1 MYRENLYLGVEA
13 KLNTKQLMIF
23 KQFVEFQNENAVAE
37 SMNITQ
43 PTVTFHLKNLNK
55 NYGIPLYY
63 KKGKHFKLTEAGE
76 LLYRNTTKLLNLMQE
91 TNEVMADFKAS
102 KRGTLKIGASH
113 APVYHIL
120 PEAFKNYMHHHPN
133 IQIDLTV
140 DTAPNIIQKLRNREI
155 EIAVISENGF
165 YENDLKV
172 KRFMEN
178 ELMVAMYKD
187 HPLAHQQE
195 LTMKDLEQYD
205 FVIHSG
211 GSTRES
217 IDEWR
222 RDNLVSLRARMQSNS
237 LSSIL
242 ETIKHSKYLSL
253 ISHSAIQHRN
263 DIICKKVPNGPKP
276 RYISIVYRNDLY
288 LTPVIQ
294 NFISLIYNVNF
305 EETMQN

>member
-1 MYRENLYLGVEA
+1 M
-13 KLNTKQLMIF
+13 MIF

-55 NYGIPLYY
+55 YYGIPLYY

-91 TNEVMADFKAS
+91 TNDVMSDFKAS

-120 PEAFKNYMHHHPN
+120 PEAFKSYMNNHPN

-140 DTAPNIIQKLRNREI
+140 DTAPHIIDKLRSREI
-155 EIAVISENGF
+155 ELAVISENAF

-178 ELMVAMYKD
+178 ELMIAMDKE
-187 HPLAHQQE
+187 HPLAHKE
-195 LTMKDLEQYD
+195 ALTMKDLEYYD

-222 RDNLVSLRARMQSNS
+222 RDNLVQLRARMQSNS
-237 LSSIL
+237 LSSTL
-242 ETIKHSKYLSL
+242 ETIKHSHYLSL
-253 ISHSAIQHRN
+253 ISHSAIQHRQ
-263 DIICKKVPNGPKP
+263 DIVSKKLPNGPRP
-276 RYISIVYRNDLY
+276 RYISIVYRDDMY

-294 NFISLIYNVNF
+294 NFILLIYNVNF
-305 EETMQN
+305 GEAPNQRT

>member
-1 MYRENLYLGVEA
+1 M
-13 KLNTKQLMIF
+13 MIF
-23 KQFVEFQNENAVAE
+23 KQFVEFQNENAIAE

-55 NYGIPLYY
+55 YYGIPLYY

-91 TNEVMADFKAS
+91 TNDVMSDFKAS
-102 KRGTLKIGASH
+102 KRGILKIGASH

-120 PEAFKNYMHHHPN
+120 PEAFKSYMNNHPN

-140 DTAPNIIQKLRNREI
+140 DTAPHIIDKLRSREI
-155 EIAVISENGF
+155 ELAVISENAF

-178 ELMVAMYKD
+178 ELMIAMDKE
-187 HPLAHQQE
+187 HPLAHKE
-195 LTMKDLEQYD
+195 ALTMKDLEYYD

-222 RDNLVSLRARMQSNS
+222 RDNLVQLRARMQSNS

-242 ETIKHSKYLSL
+242 ETIKHSHYLSL
-253 ISHSAIQHRN
+253 ISHSAIQHRQ
-263 DIICKKVPNGPKP
+263 DIVSKKLPNGPRP
-276 RYISIVYRNDLY
+276 RYISIVYRDDMY

-294 NFISLIYNVNF
+294 NFILLIYNVNF
-305 EETMQN
+305 GEAPNQRT

>member
-1 MYRENLYLGVEA
+1 M
-13 KLNTKQLMIF
+13 MIF

-55 NYGIPLYY
+55 YYGIPKKK

-91 TNEVMADFKAS
+91 TNDVMSDFKAS

-120 PEAFKNYMHHHPN
+120 PEAFKSYMNNHPN

-140 DTAPNIIQKLRNREI
+140 DTAPHIIDKLRSREI
-155 EIAVISENGF
+155 ELAVISENAF

-178 ELMVAMYKD
+178 ELMIAMDKE
-187 HPLAHQQE
+187 HPLAHKE
-195 LTMKDLEQYD
+195 ALTMKDLEYYD

-222 RDNLVSLRARMQSNS
+222 RDNLVQLRARMQSNS

-242 ETIKHSKYLSL
+242 ETIKHSHYLSL
-253 ISHSAIQHRN
+253 ISHSAIQHRQ
-263 DIICKKVPNGPKP
+263 DIVSKKLPNGPRP
-276 RYISIVYRNDLY
+276 RYISIVYRDDMY

-305 EETMQN
+305 GEAPNQRT

>member
-1 MYRENLYLGVEA
+1 M
-13 KLNTKQLMIF
+13 MIF

-55 NYGIPLYY
+55 YYGIPLYY
-63 KKGKHFKLTEAGE
+63 KKGKHSKLTEAGE

-91 TNEVMADFKAS
+91 TNDVMSDFKAS

-120 PEAFKNYMHHHPN
+120 PEAFKSYMNNHPN

-140 DTAPNIIQKLRNREI
+140 DTAPHIIDKLRSREI
-155 EIAVISENGF
+155 ELAVISENAF

-178 ELMVAMYKD
+178 ELMIAMDKE
-187 HPLAHQQE
+187 HPLAHKE
-195 LTMKDLEQYD
+195 ALTMKDLEYYD

-222 RDNLVSLRARMQSNS
+222 RDNLVQLRARMQSNS

-242 ETIKHSKYLSL
+242 ETIKHSHYLSL
-253 ISHSAIQHRN
+253 ISHSAIQHRQ
-263 DIICKKVPNGPKP
+263 DIVSKKLPNGPRP
-276 RYISIVYRNDLY
+276 RYISIVYRDDMY

-294 NFISLIYNVNF
+294 NFILLIYNVNF
-305 EETMQN
+305 GEAPNQRT

>member
-1 MYRENLYLGVEA
+1 M
-13 KLNTKQLMIF
+13 MIF

-55 NYGIPLYY
+55 YYGIPLYY

-91 TNEVMADFKAS
+91 TNDVMSDFKAS

-120 PEAFKNYMHHHPN
+120 PEAFKSYMNNHPN

-140 DTAPNIIQKLRNREI
+140 DTAPHIIDKLRSREI
-155 EIAVISENGF
+155 ELAVISENAF

-178 ELMVAMYKD
+178 ELMISMDKE
-187 HPLAHQQE
+187 HPLAHKE
-195 LTMKDLEQYD
+195 ALTMKDLEYYD

-222 RDNLVSLRARMQSNS
+222 RDNLVQLRARMQSNS

-242 ETIKHSKYLSL
+242 ETIKHSHYLSL
-253 ISHSAIQHRN
+253 ISHSAIQHRQ
-263 DIICKKVPNGPKP
+263 DIVSKKLPNGPRP
-276 RYISIVYRNDLY
+276 RYISIVYRDDMY

-294 NFISLIYNVNF
+294 NFILLIYNVNF
-305 EETMQN
+305 GEAPNQRT

>member
-1 MYRENLYLGVEA
+1 M
-13 KLNTKQLMIF
+13 MIF

-55 NYGIPLYY
+55 YYGIPLYY
-63 KKGKHFKLTEAGE
+63 KKGKHFKLTAAGE

-91 TNEVMADFKAS
+91 TNDVMSDFKAS

-120 PEAFKNYMHHHPN
+120 PEAFKSYMNNHPN

-140 DTAPNIIQKLRNREI
+140 DTAPHIIDKLRSREI
-155 EIAVISENGF
+155 ELAVISENAF

-178 ELMVAMYKD
+178 ELMIAMDKE
-187 HPLAHQQE
+187 HPLAHKE
-195 LTMKDLEQYD
+195 ALTMKDLEYYD

-222 RDNLVSLRARMQSNS
+222 RDNLVQLRARMQSNS

-242 ETIKHSKYLSL
+242 ETIKHSHYLSL
-253 ISHSAIQHRN
+253 ISHSAIQHRQ
-263 DIICKKVPNGPKP
+263 DIVSKKLPNGPRP
-276 RYISIVYRNDLY
+276 RYISIVYRDDMY

-294 NFISLIYNVNF
+294 NFILLIYNVNF
-305 EETMQN
+305 GEAPNQRT

>member
-1 MYRENLYLGVEA
+1 M
-13 KLNTKQLMIF
+13 MIF

-55 NYGIPLYY
+55 YYGIPLYY

-91 TNEVMADFKAS
+91 TNDVMSDFKAS

-120 PEAFKNYMHHHPN
+120 PEAFKSYMNNHPN

-140 DTAPNIIQKLRNREI
+140 DTAPHIIDKLRSREI
-155 EIAVISENGF
+155 ELAVISENAF

-178 ELMVAMYKD
+178 ELMIAMDKE
-187 HPLAHQQE
+187 HPLAHKE
-195 LTMKDLEQYD
+195 ALTMKDLEYYD

-222 RDNLVSLRARMQSNS
+222 RDNLVQLRARMQSNS

-242 ETIKHSKYLSL
+242 ETIKHSHYLSL
-253 ISHSAIQHRN
+253 ISHSAIQHRQ
-263 DIICKKVPNGPKP
+263 DIVSKKLPNGPRP
-276 RYISIVYRNDLY
+276 RYISIVYRDDMY

-305 EETMQN
+305 GKLQINVRR

>member
-1 MYRENLYLGVEA
+1 M
-13 KLNTKQLMIF
+13 MIF

-55 NYGIPLYY
+55 YYGIPLYY

-91 TNEVMADFKAS
+91 TNDVMSDFKAS

-120 PEAFKNYMHHHPN
+120 PEAFKSYMNNHPN

-140 DTAPNIIQKLRNREI
+140 DTAPHIIDKLRSREI
-155 EIAVISENGF
+155 ELAVISENAF

-178 ELMVAMYKD
+178 ELMIAMDKE
-187 HPLAHQQE
+187 HPLAHKE
-195 LTMKDLEQYD
+195 ALTMKDLEYYD

-222 RDNLVSLRARMQSNS
+222 RDNLVQLRARMQSNS

-242 ETIKHSKYLSL
+242 ETIKHSHYLSL
-253 ISHSAIQHRN
+253 ISHSAIQHRQ
-263 DIICKKVPNGPKP
+263 DIVSKKLPNGYRP
-276 RYISIVYRNDLY
+276 RYISIVYRDDMY

-294 NFISLIYNVNF
+294 NFILLIYNVNF
-305 EETMQN
+305 GEAPNQRT

>member
-1 MYRENLYLGVEA
+1 M
-13 KLNTKQLMIF
+13 MIF

-55 NYGIPLYY
+55 YYVIPLYY

-91 TNEVMADFKAS
+91 TNDVMSDFKAS

-120 PEAFKNYMHHHPN
+120 PEAFKSYMNNHPN

-140 DTAPNIIQKLRNREI
+140 DTAPHIIDKLRSREI
-155 EIAVISENGF
+155 ELAVISENAF

-178 ELMVAMYKD
+178 ELMIAMDKE
-187 HPLAHQQE
+187 HPLAHKE
-195 LTMKDLEQYD
+195 ALTMKDLEYYD

-222 RDNLVSLRARMQSNS
+222 RDNLVQLRARMQSNS

-242 ETIKHSKYLSL
+242 ETIKHSHYLSL
-253 ISHSAIQHRN
+253 ISHSAIQHRQ
-263 DIICKKVPNGPKP
+263 DIVSKKLPNGPRP
-276 RYISIVYRNDLY
+276 RYISIVYRDDMY

-294 NFISLIYNVNF
+294 NFILLIYNVNF
-305 EETMQN
+305 GEAPNQRT

>member
-1 MYRENLYLGVEA
+1 M
-13 KLNTKQLMIF
+13 MIF

-55 NYGIPLYY
+55 YYGIPLYY

-91 TNEVMADFKAS
+91 TNDVMSDFKAS

-120 PEAFKNYMHHHPN
+120 PEAFKSYMNNHPN

-140 DTAPNIIQKLRNREI
+140 DTAPHIIDKLRSREI
-155 EIAVISENGF
+155 ELAVISENAF

-178 ELMVAMYKD
+178 ELMIVMDKE
-187 HPLAHQQE
+187 HPLAHKE
-195 LTMKDLEQYD
+195 ALTMKDLEYYD

-222 RDNLVSLRARMQSNS
+222 RDNLVQLRARMQSNS

-242 ETIKHSKYLSL
+242 ETIKHSHYLSL
-253 ISHSAIQHRN
+253 ISHSAIQHRQ
-263 DIICKKVPNGPKP
+263 DIVSKKLPNGPRP
-276 RYISIVYRNDLY
+276 RYISIVYRDDMY

-294 NFISLIYNVNF
+294 NFILLIYNVNF
-305 EETMQN
+305 GEAPNQRT

>member
-1 MYRENLYLGVEA
+1 M
-13 KLNTKQLMIF
+13 MIF

-43 PTVTFHLKNLNK
+43 PTVTFHLKKLNK
-55 NYGIPLYY
+55 YYGIPLYY

-91 TNEVMADFKAS
+91 TNDVMSDFKAS

-120 PEAFKNYMHHHPN
+120 PEAFKSYMNNHPN

-140 DTAPNIIQKLRNREI
+140 DTAPHIIDKLRSREI
-155 EIAVISENGF
+155 ELAVISENAF

-178 ELMVAMYKD
+178 ELMIAMDKE
-187 HPLAHQQE
+187 HPLAHKE
-195 LTMKDLEQYD
+195 ALTMKDLEYYD

-222 RDNLVSLRARMQSNS
+222 RDNLVQLRARMQSNS

-242 ETIKHSKYLSL
+242 ETIKHSHYLSL
-253 ISHSAIQHRN
+253 ISHSAIQHRQ
-263 DIICKKVPNGPKP
+263 DIVSKKLPNGPRP
-276 RYISIVYRNDLY
+276 RYISIVYRDDMY

-294 NFISLIYNVNF
+294 NFILLIYNVNF
-305 EETMQN
+305 GEAPNQRT

>member
-1 MYRENLYLGVEA
+1 M
-13 KLNTKQLMIF
+13 MIF
-23 KQFVEFQNENAVAE
+23 KQFVEFQNENAIAE

-55 NYGIPLYY
+55 YYGIPLYY

-91 TNEVMADFKAS
+91 TNDVMSDFKAS

-120 PEAFKNYMHHHPN
+120 PEAFKSYMNNHPN

-140 DTAPNIIQKLRNREI
+140 DTAPHIIDKLRSREI
-155 EIAVISENGF
+155 ELAVISENAF

-178 ELMVAMYKD
+178 ELMIAMDKE
-187 HPLAHQQE
+187 HPLAHKE
-195 LTMKDLEQYD
+195 ALTMKDLEYYD

-222 RDNLVSLRARMQSNS
+222 RDNLVQLRARMQSNS

-242 ETIKHSKYLSL
+242 ETTKHSHYLSL
-253 ISHSAIQHRN
+253 ISHSAIQHRQ
-263 DIICKKVPNGPKP
+263 DIVSKKLPNGPRP
-276 RYISIVYRNDLY
+276 RYISIVYRDDMY

-294 NFISLIYNVNF
+294 NFILLIYNVNF
-305 EETMQN
+305 GEAPNQRT

>member
-1 MYRENLYLGVEA
+1 M
-13 KLNTKQLMIF
+13 MIF

-55 NYGIPLYY
+55 YYGIPLYY

-91 TNEVMADFKAS
+91 TNDVMSDFKAS

-120 PEAFKNYMHHHPN
+120 PEAFKSYMNNHPN

-140 DTAPNIIQKLRNREI
+140 DTAPHIIDKLRSREI
-155 EIAVISENGF
+155 ELAVISENAF

-178 ELMVAMYKD
+178 ELMIAMDKEN
-187 HPLAHQQE
+187 PLAHKE
-195 LTMKDLEQYD
+195 ALTMKYLEYYD

-222 RDNLVSLRARMQSNS
+222 RDNLVQLRARMQSNS

-242 ETIKHSKYLSL
+242 ETIKHSHYLSL
-253 ISHSAIQHRN
+253 ISHSAIQHRQ
-263 DIICKKVPNGPKP
+263 DIVSKKLPNGPRP
-276 RYISIVYRNDLY
+276 RYISIVYRDDMY

-294 NFISLIYNVNF
+294 NFILLIYNVNF
-305 EETMQN
+305 GEAPNQRT

>member
-1 MYRENLYLGVEA
+1 M
-13 KLNTKQLMIF
+13 MIF

-55 NYGIPLYY
+55 YYGIPLYY

-91 TNEVMADFKAS
+91 TNDVMSDFKAS

-120 PEAFKNYMHHHPN
+120 PEAFKSYMNNHPN

-140 DTAPNIIQKLRNREI
+140 DTAPHIIDKLRSREI
-155 EIAVISENGF
+155 ELAVISENAF

-178 ELMVAMYKD
+178 ELMIAMDKE
-187 HPLAHQQE
+187 HPLAHKE
-195 LTMKDLEQYD
+195 ALTMKDLEYYD
-205 FVIHSG
+205 LVIHSG

-222 RDNLVSLRARMQSNS
+222 RDNLVQLRARMQSNS

-242 ETIKHSKYLSL
+242 ETIKHSHYLSL
-253 ISHSAIQHRN
+253 ISHSAIQHRQ
-263 DIICKKVPNGPKP
+263 DIVSKKLPNGPRP
-276 RYISIVYRNDLY
+276 RYISIVYRDDMY

-294 NFISLIYNVNF
+294 NFILLIYNVNF
-305 EETMQN
+305 GEAPNQRT

>member
-1 MYRENLYLGVEA
+1 M
-13 KLNTKQLMIF
+13 MIF

-55 NYGIPLYY
+55 YYGIPLYY

-91 TNEVMADFKAS
+91 TNDVMSDFKAS
-102 KRGTLKIGASH
+102 KRGILKIGASH

-120 PEAFKNYMHHHPN
+120 PEAFKSYMNNHPN

-140 DTAPNIIQKLRNREI
+140 DTAPHIIDKLRSREI
-155 EIAVISENGF
+155 ELAVISENAF

-178 ELMVAMYKD
+178 ELMIAMDKE
-187 HPLAHQQE
+187 HPLAHKE
-195 LTMKDLEQYD
+195 ALTMKDLEYYD

-222 RDNLVSLRARMQSNS
+222 RDNLVQLRARMQSNS

-242 ETIKHSKYLSL
+242 ETIKHSHYLSL
-253 ISHSAIQHRN
+253 ISHSAIQHRQ
-263 DIICKKVPNGPKP
+263 DIVSKKLPNGPRP
-276 RYISIVYRNDLY
+276 RYISIVYRDDMY

-294 NFISLIYNVNF
+294 NFILLIYNVNF
-305 EETMQN
+305 GEAPNQRT

>member
-1 MYRENLYLGVEA
+1 M
-13 KLNTKQLMIF
+13 MIF

-55 NYGIPLYY
+55 YYGIPLYY

-91 TNEVMADFKAS
+91 TNDVMSDFKAS

-120 PEAFKNYMHHHPN
+120 PEAFKSYMNNHPN

-140 DTAPNIIQKLRNREI
+140 DTAPHIIDKLRSREI
-155 EIAVISENGF
+155 ELAVISENAF

-178 ELMVAMYKD
+178 ELMIAMDKE
-187 HPLAHQQE
+187 HTLAHKE
-195 LTMKDLEQYD
+195 ALTMKDLEYYD

-222 RDNLVSLRARMQSNS
+222 RDNLVQLRARMQSNS

-242 ETIKHSKYLSL
+242 ETIKHSHYLSL
-253 ISHSAIQHRN
+253 ISHSAIQHRQ
-263 DIICKKVPNGPKP
+263 DIVSKKLPNGPRP
-276 RYISIVYRNDLY
+276 RYISIVYRDDMY

-294 NFISLIYNVNF
+294 NFILLIYNVNF
-305 EETMQN
+305 GEAPNQRT

>member
-1 MYRENLYLGVEA
+1 M
-13 KLNTKQLMIF
+13 MIF
-23 KQFVEFQNENAVAE
+23 KQFVEFQNENVVAE

-55 NYGIPLYY
+55 YYGIPLYY

-91 TNEVMADFKAS
+91 TNDVMSDFKAS

-120 PEAFKNYMHHHPN
+120 PEAFKSYMNNHPN

-140 DTAPNIIQKLRNREI
+140 DTAPHIIDKLRSREI
-155 EIAVISENGF
+155 ELAVISENAF

-178 ELMVAMYKD
+178 ELMIAMDKE
-187 HPLAHQQE
+187 HPLAHKE
-195 LTMKDLEQYD
+195 ALTMKDLEYYD

-222 RDNLVSLRARMQSNS
+222 RDNLVQLRARMQSNS

-242 ETIKHSKYLSL
+242 ETIKHSHYLSL
-253 ISHSAIQHRN
+253 ISHSAIQHRQ
-263 DIICKKVPNGPKP
+263 DIVSKKLPNGPRP
-276 RYISIVYRNDLY
+276 RYISIVYRDDMY

-294 NFISLIYNVNF
+294 NFILLIYNVNF
-305 EETMQN
+305 GEAPNQRT

>member
-1 MYRENLYLGVEA
+1 M
-13 KLNTKQLMIF
+13 MIF

-55 NYGIPLYY
+55 YYGIPLYY

-91 TNEVMADFKAS
+91 TNDVMSDFKAS

-120 PEAFKNYMHHHPN
+120 PEAFKSYMNNHPN

-140 DTAPNIIQKLRNREI
+140 DTAPHIIDKLRSREI
-155 EIAVISENGF
+155 ELSVISENAF

-178 ELMVAMYKD
+178 ELMIAMDKE
-187 HPLAHQQE
+187 HPLAHKE
-195 LTMKDLEQYD
+195 ALTMKDLEYYD

-222 RDNLVSLRARMQSNS
+222 RDNLVQLRARMQSNS

-242 ETIKHSKYLSL
+242 ETIKHSHYLSL
-253 ISHSAIQHRN
+253 ISHSAIQHRQ
-263 DIICKKVPNGPKP
+263 DIVSKKLPNGPRP
-276 RYISIVYRNDLY
+276 RYISIVYRDDMY

-294 NFISLIYNVNF
+294 NFILLIYNVNF
-305 EETMQN
+305 GEAPNQRT

>member
-1 MYRENLYLGVEA
+1 M
-13 KLNTKQLMIF
+13 MIF

-43 PTVTFHLKNLNK
+43 PTVTFHLKNSNK
-55 NYGIPLYY
+55 YYGIPLYY

-91 TNEVMADFKAS
+91 TNDVMSDFKAS

-120 PEAFKNYMHHHPN
+120 PEAFKSYMNNHPN

-140 DTAPNIIQKLRNREI
+140 DTAPHIIDKLRSREI
-155 EIAVISENGF
+155 ELAVISENAF

-178 ELMVAMYKD
+178 ELMIAMDKE
-187 HPLAHQQE
+187 HPLAHKE
-195 LTMKDLEQYD
+195 ALTMKDLEYYD

-222 RDNLVSLRARMQSNS
+222 RDNLVQLRARMQSNS

-242 ETIKHSKYLSL
+242 ETIKHSHYLSL
-253 ISHSAIQHRN
+253 ISHSAIQHRQ
-263 DIICKKVPNGPKP
+263 DIVSKKLPNGPRP
-276 RYISIVYRNDLY
+276 RYISIVYRDDMY

-294 NFISLIYNVNF
+294 NFILLIYNVNF
-305 EETMQN
+305 GEAPNQRT

>member
-1 MYRENLYLGVEA
+1 M
-13 KLNTKQLMIF
+13 MIF

-55 NYGIPLYY
+55 YYGIPLYY

-91 TNEVMADFKAS
+91 TNDVMSDFKAS

-120 PEAFKNYMHHHPN
+120 PEAFKSYMNNHPN

-140 DTAPNIIQKLRNREI
+140 DTAPHIIDKLRSREI
-155 EIAVISENGF
+155 ELAVISENAF

-178 ELMVAMYKD
+178 ELMIAMDKE
-187 HPLAHQQE
+187 HPLAHKE
-195 LTMKDLEQYD
+195 ALTMKDLEYYD
-205 FVIHSG
+205 FVILSG

-222 RDNLVSLRARMQSNS
+222 RDNLVQLRARMQSNS

-242 ETIKHSKYLSL
+242 ETIKHSHYLSL
-253 ISHSAIQHRN
+253 ISHSAIQHRQ
-263 DIICKKVPNGPKP
+263 DIVSKKLPNGPRP
-276 RYISIVYRNDLY
+276 RYISIVYRDDMY

-294 NFISLIYNVNF
+294 NFILLIYNVNF
-305 EETMQN
+305 GEAPNQRT

>member
-1 MYRENLYLGVEA
+1 M
-13 KLNTKQLMIF
+13 NTKQMMIF

-55 NYGIPLYY
+55 YYGIPLYY

-91 TNEVMADFKAS
+91 TNDVMSDFKAS

-120 PEAFKNYMHHHPN
+120 PEAFKSYMNNHPN

-140 DTAPNIIQKLRNREI
+140 DTAPHIIDKLRSREI
-155 EIAVISENGF
+155 ELAVISENAF

-178 ELMVAMYKD
+178 ELMIVMDKE
-187 HPLAHQQE
+187 HPLAHKE
-195 LTMKDLEQYD
+195 ALTMKDLEYYD

-222 RDNLVSLRARMQSNS
+222 RDNLVQLRARMQSNS

-242 ETIKHSKYLSL
+242 ETIKHSHYLSL
-253 ISHSAIQHRN
+253 ISHSAIQHRQ
-263 DIICKKVPNGPKP
+263 DIVSKKLPNGPRP
-276 RYISIVYRNDLY
+276 RYISIVYRDDMY

-294 NFISLIYNVNF
+294 NFILLIYNVNF
-305 EETMQN
+305 GEAPNQRT